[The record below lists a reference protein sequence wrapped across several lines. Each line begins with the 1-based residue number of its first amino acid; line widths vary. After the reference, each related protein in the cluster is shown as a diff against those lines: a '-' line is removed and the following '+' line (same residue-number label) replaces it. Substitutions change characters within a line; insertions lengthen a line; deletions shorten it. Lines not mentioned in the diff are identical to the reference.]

1 MRIKT
6 AHLVFL
12 LVCLVALAPDLA
24 AQKKKPRVKPVTA
37 TVTVSASKPTP
48 GQRRQ
53 EAFYTAWATL
63 NQEYFDKTFSGLNWD
78 VIRKEYQ
85 PRVNAARSDA
95 EFHRILDEM
104 IGRLGKSHLEIIT
117 PEYFEA
123 IEKAKVRARL
133 HDKQLK
139 ATKQTDEDETEP
151 TEDEGDLFGDSGNMR
166 YGIGVE
172 LKMLGDQIVI
182 TRVEKQSGATIAG
195 LKPGYVIEKIN
206 GVSLSET
213 MVSARLAGSSASD
226 IKFLLPLQIVE
237 SFLNG
242 DADTSVIL
250 TCLDETDKL
259 REFTAPRLKLAGET
273 ISLSKNLP
281 DQFLRY
287 ESVSLSPTVG
297 YIKFNAFAMPVIPK
311 FCDSLTQFRDKS
323 AIIVDLRG
331 NIGGVIASMIG
342 LSGMLTDKELNFGSF
357 VTRNGSQS
365 FLVGSKNKNFKG
377 RIVLL
382 VDGQSMS
389 ASEMFA
395 TGLRS
400 NNRVVVVGD
409 RTGGKSLP
417 AIWKRLSTGAVMMY
431 PIADFITIKG
441 KSLEGVGVEPDYVVS
456 LDRKSLLQEVDT
468 QLNKAIAIAADD
480 SAFNK
485 PVEPKVKEPL
495 TALSTGAILPPPK
508 AIATPTPKPTP
519 GPNEPRALKL
529 VNDFVVA
536 VGGVSAVKQITSYE
550 ARGSIET
557 GKDGENTLD
566 LYSARQSPDKYIT
579 VVKSPAIGEIRE
591 VINGK
596 TSFLQS
602 DFGTEQKLFV
612 GQDLT
617 RVHLLSPFFNGLDLE
632 YLRGLKY
639 EGEYEVEGRLRRILS
654 ATSPE
659 GYYVGLSF
667 DDKTGLLA
675 TFSLPGVMYT
685 LSDYRKV
692 DGVLLPFRI
701 DTEWVMKTTINSITI
716 NPKLDPTI
724 FEKKENCFDK
734 AN

>member
-12 LVCLVALAPDLA
+12 LVCLVALAPEIA

-37 TVTVSASKPTP
+37 TVTVSASKMTP
-48 GQRRQ
+48 AERRQ
-53 EAFYTAWATL
+53 DAFFNAWVTL
-63 NQEYFDKTFSGLNWD
+63 DQEYFDKSFSGLDWNA
-78 VIRKEYQ
+78 IRKEYQ
-85 PRVNAARSDA
+85 PRVRAARSDI
-95 EFHRILDEM
+95 EFHRILEEM

-117 PEYFEA
+117 PEYFET

-133 HDKQLK
+133 YDKQLK
-139 ATKQTDEDETEP
+139 AKKQVDEDETEP
-151 TEDEGDLFGDSGNMR
+151 TEDEGDLFGDSGNIR

-182 TRVEKQSGATIAG
+182 TRVEDQSGATIAG

-213 MVSARLAGSSASD
+213 IASARLAGSSASD

-250 TCLDETDKL
+250 TCLDETDKP

-287 ESVSLSPTVG
+287 ESFSLSPTIG

-311 FCDSLTQFRDKS
+311 FCDSLTVFRDKS

-357 VTRNGSQS
+357 VTRTGSQS
-365 FLVGSKNKNFKG
+365 VLVGSKNKNFKG

-456 LDRKSLLQEVDT
+456 LDRKSLLQAVDT
-468 QLNKAIAIAADD
+468 QLNKAIAIAAEE

-485 PVEPKVKEPL
+485 PAEPKVIQPV

-519 GPNEPRALKL
+519 GPSEPRALKL
-529 VNDFVVA
+529 VNDFAAA

-550 ARGSIET
+550 ARGNIET
-557 GKDGENTLD
+557 GNGENTLE
-566 LYSARQSPDKYIT
+566 LYSARQSPDKYVT
-579 VVKSPAIGEIRE
+579 VIKSPAVGEIRE

-596 TSFLQS
+596 ASFLQS
-602 DFGTEQKLFV
+602 DFGSEQKLYV

-639 EGEYEVEGRLRRILS
+639 EGEYEVEGRIRRILS

-667 DDKTGLLA
+667 DDKTRLLA

-692 DGVLLPFRI
+692 DGVLLPFHI
-701 DTEWVMKTTINSITI
+701 DTERVMKTTLSSITI
-716 NPKLDPTI
+716 NPKLDPST